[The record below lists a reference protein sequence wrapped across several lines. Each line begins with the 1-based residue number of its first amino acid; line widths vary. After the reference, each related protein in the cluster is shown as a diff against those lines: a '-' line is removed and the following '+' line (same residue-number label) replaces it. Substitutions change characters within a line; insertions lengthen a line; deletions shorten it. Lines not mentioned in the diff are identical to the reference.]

1 MKRFLNKLIR
11 AFRKPLILQL
21 LKYKLTTEELNKLQD
36 TLDKESNRKIIIVPS
51 YLDVIDY

>member
-21 LKYKLTTEELNKLQD
+21 KYKVTTDKLNKLQE
-36 TLDKESNRKIIIVPS
+36 TLDKELNRKVFDSAASIADDK
-51 YLDVIDY
+51 L